1 MNNRQIQEIFNN
13 ETDIYAILQLNCD
26 LPEPNAFEAF
36 VSLKRLR
43 RQGKEPNIDH
53 YEMVYTAPLPAYE
66 DLNDMLEELYVR
78 FNIDR
83 PEDFKGHSLSV
94 SDIIVIR
101 QNGQESAYY
110 VDDIGFKE
118 LNPGFLEGSPIGDK
132 HENNS

>member
-1 MNNRQIQEIFNN
+1 MNKQNLFNN
-13 ETDIYAILQLNCD
+13 EKDTYAILQLNCD

-36 VSLKRLR
+36 VSLERLR

-83 PEDFKGHSLSV
+83 PKDFKSHSLSV

-101 QNGQESAYY
+101 KNGQESAYY

-118 LNPGFLEGSPIGDK
+118 LPPGFLEGNPTGGK
-132 HENNS
+132 YGNNS

>member
-1 MNNRQIQEIFNN
+1 MNKQNLFNN
-13 ETDIYAILQLNCD
+13 EKDTYAILQLNCD

-36 VSLKRLR
+36 VSLERLR
-43 RQGKEPNIDH
+43 RKGKEPNIDH

-66 DLNDMLEELYVR
+66 DLDGMLEELFVR
-78 FNIDR
+78 FNIGH
-83 PEDFKGHSLSV
+83 PKDFTGHSLSV

-118 LNPGFLEGSPIGDK
+118 LPPGFLEGNPTGGK
-132 HENNS
+132 YGNNS